1 MLCMEINEMILASIL
16 RHTKAKLSSIGIYL
30 NVLKIKKVME
40 FQSGHLLKSLMVLL
54 CFGHDPHIVGTQ
66 IVMSK

>member
-40 FQSGHLLKSLMVLL
+40 F
-54 CFGHDPHIVGTQ
+54 
-66 IVMSK
+66 